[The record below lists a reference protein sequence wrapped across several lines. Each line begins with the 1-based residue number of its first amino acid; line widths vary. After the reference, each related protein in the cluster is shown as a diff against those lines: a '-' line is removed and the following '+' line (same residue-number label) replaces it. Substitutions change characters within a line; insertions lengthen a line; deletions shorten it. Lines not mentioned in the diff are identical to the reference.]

1 MTRLL
6 DQAEFDATIADRR
19 FEDYV
24 PGGVYEYGEI
34 TLDEADIID
43 FGRRWDP
50 QTFHVDPQAAAAGP
64 FQGLIASGWQTCAA
78 MRRLFAEHYLSHTAS
93 LGAPGVDELRWLRP
107 VRPGDKLRLRVTVLD
122 ARSSRTQDDRGLV
135 RTLAELRDPSGEP
148 VFRCVVMN
156 LVGRRTPVTV

>member
-1 MTRLL
+1 MTRVL
-6 DQAEFDATIADRR
+6 DQAEFDATIGDRR

-24 PGGVYEYGEI
+24 PGGIYEYGAI

-50 QTFHVDPQAAAAGP
+50 QSFHVNPQAAAEGP
-64 FQGLIASGWQTCAA
+64 FHGLIASGWQTCAV
-78 MRRLFAEHYLSHTAS
+78 MMRLFAEHYLSHTAS

-107 VRPGDKLRLRVTVLD
+107 VRPGDELHLRVTVLD
-122 ARSSRTQDDRGLV
+122 ARRSRSQTDRGLV
-135 RTLAELRDPSGEP
+135 RTLAELRDPAGDP

-156 LVGRRTPVTV
+156 LIGCREPVTG